1 MRIPVPAQVSHVK
14 KEAGVGPPLLLTGTF
29 TDRSGFADAEH
40 PGPAFY
46 TDTLGAR
53 FAVLHPD
60 GLDIL
65 HFPVGLAFHAISFHK
80 FASWILTL
88 IIAANLKLVNRPAP
102 APHRHTGLEDY
113 TRPRSENRHWLCPP
127 QR

>member
-1 MRIPVPAQVSHVK
+1 MQK
-14 KEAGVGPPLLLTGTF
+14 NEAGGGPPPANAWRLPWL
-29 TDRSGFADAEH
+29 SFADAEH

-65 HFPVGLAFHAISFHK
+65 HFSVGSAFHAISFHK
-80 FASWILTL
+80 FASWIFTLT
-88 IIAANLKLVNRPAP
+88 IAADL
-102 APHRHTGLEDY
+102 
-113 TRPRSENRHWLCPP
+113 
-127 QR
+127 